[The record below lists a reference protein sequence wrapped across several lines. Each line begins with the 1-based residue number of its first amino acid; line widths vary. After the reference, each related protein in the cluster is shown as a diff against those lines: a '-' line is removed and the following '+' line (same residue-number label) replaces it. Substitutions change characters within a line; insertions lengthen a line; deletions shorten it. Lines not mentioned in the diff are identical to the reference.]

1 MRTSAIYIM
10 INLLNPSAFVT
21 PSLPQET
28 SYLWNLI
35 PEPFLEGIQ
44 LHQLHQRGL
53 KLKRLCGCEKE
64 ILFRYQ
70 TLIYQQLM
78 KIFWPVSKWGPTD
91 RHWSAS
97 SKVVWSRSCLWTGAR
112 DRGSKLSWTAD
123 KKFWNGKSIILGFIQ
138 STPTLKKNLAMLN
151 SYSWVVQKE
160 ELLRSVFIMMT
171 WLVDELRALIWL
183 AYTLRIN
190 LKTLQ

>member
-28 SYLWNLI
+28 SYPWNLI
-35 PEPFLEGIQ
+35 PEPFLEGIEF
-44 LHQLHQRGL
+44 HQLHQRGP

-78 KIFWPVSKWGPTD
+78 KTFWFVSKCIPTRD
-91 RHWSAS
+91 PRT
-97 SKVVWSRSCLWTGAR
+97 KIGWSRTERFDPGSRTRPDRTRTG
-112 DRGSKLSWTAD
+112 
-123 KKFWNGKSIILGFIQ
+123 KFQ
-138 STPTLKKNLAMLN
+138 N
-151 SYSWVVQKE
+151 S
-160 ELLRSVFIMMT
+160 RTGPGPNF
-171 WLVDELRALIWL
+171 R
-183 AYTLRIN
+183 AYTKPISGKLIQEPQQSLLWLDSDLIPRLLEN
-190 LKTLQ
+190 FEN